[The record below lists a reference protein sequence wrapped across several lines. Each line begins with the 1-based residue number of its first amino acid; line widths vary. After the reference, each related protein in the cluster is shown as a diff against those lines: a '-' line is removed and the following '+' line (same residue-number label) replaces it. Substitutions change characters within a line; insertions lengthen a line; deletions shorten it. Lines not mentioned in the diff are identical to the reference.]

1 MRTTLRR
8 SAAGSLNAFGEFRD
22 VATAESK
29 CRAVMIMVYHLNNSR
44 SQSEARLRWITVY
57 NGKKRE
63 KTGDILLH

>member
-29 CRAVMIMVYHLNNSR
+29 RKALMIVVYHLNNSR
-44 SQSEARLRWITVY
+44 SQSVL
-57 NGKKRE
+57 
-63 KTGDILLH
+63 